1 MTKIS
6 GDYGEYGTHMTTEYD
21 AYPLIPETVSKEI
34 MDGICE
40 TSAALALFDRLPNMS
55 SRTHRMPILS
65 TLGQADFTS
74 SVTDDDLT
82 VGADQQI
89 DDARMLA
96 IKGTPYGTGDPG
108 YVPNEGAPGLKKT
121 LQMAWENVFIIA
133 ETIAIVIVIPDDV
146 LDDSSYDMWSAVK
159 PRIIEAF
166 ARKADGAIIFGQGR
180 PLTWP
185 TGIVP
190 TAMSRG
196 QVVAAG
202 TGIDLG
208 IDVSNVLGILEES
221 GYNPDGFIAPP
232 HAKARLR
239 NFRDANNNLIFT
251 PGLQKEPDSVYGLPI
266 NYMKNGEFNTNVA
279 AMIAGDMKQ
288 AKYAIRQDMTYD
300 IFKEAVIS
308 DSDGKVI
315 LNLMQQDAKAMR
327 VVMRMGWVVPNPI
340 HVLNPDRESY
350 PFAILTP

>member
-1 MTKIS
+1 MTKIA
-6 GDYGEYGTHMTTEYD
+6 GEYGEYGTHLTTEYD

-34 MDGICE
+34 MAGIVE
-40 TSAALALFDRLPNMS
+40 ASAALTLFDRLPDMS

-65 TLGQADFTS
+65 TLGQADFTCETTS
-74 SVTDDDLT
+74 DDLT

-121 LQMAWENVFIIA
+121 LQMAWENVFIVA
-133 ETIAIVIVIPDDV
+133 ETIAIIIAIPDDV
-146 LDDSSYDMWSAVK
+146 LADSSYDMWGAVK

-166 ARKADGAIIFGQGR
+166 GRKVDGASIFGQNR

-190 TAMSRG
+190 TAISRG

-202 TGIDLG
+202 TGVDLAVD
-208 IDVSNVLGILEES
+208 ISNVMGILEES
-221 GYNPDGFIAPP
+221 GYNPDGFIAAPN
-232 HAKARLR
+232 AKARLR
-239 NFRDANNNLIFT
+239 NLRDANNAPIFT
-251 PGLQKEPDSVYGLPI
+251 PGLQPAPDTVYGMPI
-266 NYMKNGEFNTNVA
+266 SYLKNGEFNTNVA
-279 AMIAGDMKQ
+279 AMIAGDTKQ
-288 AKYAIRQDMTYD
+288 AKFAIREDMSFQ
-300 IFKEAVIS
+300 IFTEGVIS

-327 VVMRMGWVVPNPI
+327 VVMRMGWAVPNPI
-340 HVLNPDRESY
+340 HALNEDRTAY
-350 PFAILTP
+350 PFALLTP